1 MWNWFHD
8 FDPEIICPVPIL
20 TPWPSWPHPL
30 TPLTLC
36 VQGSELAYLYG
47 ILLIVVFPL
56 LTGLFGY
63 FAIKY
68 SNSKRR
74 EVRAPRANQIAKKRW

>member
-1 MWNWFHD
+1 M
-8 FDPEIICPVPIL
+8 
-20 TPWPSWPHPL
+20 
-30 TPLTLC
+30 
-36 VQGSELAYLYG
+36 YG

-74 EVRAPRANQIAKKRW
+74 EVRAPRANQIAKKR

>member
-1 MWNWFHD
+1 LVSD
-8 FDPEIICPVPIL
+8 IPIGDGNIGTL
-20 TPWPSWPHPL
+20 FL
-30 TPLTLC
+30 RCDLC

-74 EVRAPRANQIAKKRW
+74 EVRAPRANQIAKKR

>member
-1 MWNWFHD
+1 MPLPV
-8 FDPEIICPVPIL
+8 FDPMTMTASSNPPD
-20 TPWPSWPHPL
+20 
-30 TPLTLC
+30 LC
-36 VQGSELAYLYG
+36 VQGSELAYMYG

-74 EVRAPRANQIAKKRW
+74 EVRAPRANQIAKKR